1 MVVGLS
7 IRPNNIE
14 PGGIQGGN
22 ACMDLPRIPP
32 AVVRI
37 FRTRRRGDIPS
48 ECLTLPYFSRAVN
61 QPMQSSHTSIYIT
74 VALKPCRCHTCHDL
88 TFGDAIFLPSPVLR
102 VSTLNTCS
110 YPEKVT
116 RQPLITIMVLTLSP
130 STPCNAGESA
140 ARKRRCAEL
149 EVNPPTLLLALNH
162 T

>member
-1 MVVGLS
+1 MGLS

-102 VSTLNTCS
+102 GSTFSTCWYLEQCGSPTSNNDHGSDTLTIDSVQCRAVSG
-110 YPEKVT
+110 EK
-116 RQPLITIMVLTLSP
+116 
-130 STPCNAGESA
+130 
-140 ARKRRCAEL
+140 K
-149 EVNPPTLLLALNH
+149 EVYRA
-162 T
+162 